1 MGSGARMNWKALSDI
16 KDEEMGH
23 GEKVQAQRIQRLGVT
38 LTFLYS
44 ELMACEWSTFTIHWK
59 DYHCL
64 FRWWRGKYTSL
75 ILYQNLTN
83 G

>member
-44 ELMACEWSTFTIHWK
+44 LERFTIHWK

-64 FRWWRGKYTSL
+64 FRWWRGKYASL

>member
-23 GEKVQAQRIQRLGVT
+23 GEKVQAQRIQCLGVT

-44 ELMACEWSTFTIHWK
+44 LERLP
-59 DYHCL
+59 L
-64 FRWWRGKYTSL
+64 FV
-75 ILYQNLTN
+75 
-83 G
+83 

>member
-1 MGSGARMNWKALSDI
+1 MGSGARINWKALSDI

-44 ELMACEWSTFTIHWK
+44 LERLP
-59 DYHCL
+59 L
-64 FRWWRGKYTSL
+64 FV
-75 ILYQNLTN
+75 
-83 G
+83 